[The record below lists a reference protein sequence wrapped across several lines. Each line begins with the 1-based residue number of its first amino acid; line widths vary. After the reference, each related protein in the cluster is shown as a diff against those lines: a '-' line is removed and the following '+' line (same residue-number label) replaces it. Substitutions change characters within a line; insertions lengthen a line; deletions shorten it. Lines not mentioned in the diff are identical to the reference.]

1 MLDSARQGICMLLK
15 DRALLTTDVQI
26 AGRLI
31 GSAGTT
37 SVRNPATNEL
47 LAEVADVDLSGV
59 RSAIDAA
66 YSAQPAWA
74 AKTARERCSILLR
87 WSQLMLDKR
96 EDLAT
101 ILTAEMGKP
110 IVEARAEIAY
120 GASYMEWFAQEGRR
134 VYGDTIPAHEENK
147 RILVLKQPIGV
158 VASIT
163 PWNFPNAMISRKAAA
178 ALAAGC
184 TFVARPSE
192 LTPLSALAMAVLAE
206 RAGVPPG
213 VFSVVPSADAAG
225 VGAEFCAN
233 SKVRKLSFTG
243 STRVGG
249 LLMRQAAEDIKKLS
263 LELGG
268 NAPFVV
274 FDDADIDRAVQGLLV
289 AKFRNAGQTC
299 VCANRIY
306 VQRNVRELFASK
318 LCEAVRA
325 LEVGD
330 GMSPLTQIGPMI
342 SMQALAKVEE
352 HVDDAVRR
360 GATVLVGGSRH
371 PRGGRFYEPTVLAG
385 ITDEMKVAREET
397 FGPIAPLFTFD
408 TLEELIIRVNAT
420 EHGLAAYFYT
430 KDLSRAWKLAETLEF
445 GMVGVNTA
453 SISTVEAPF
462 GGIKHSG
469 FGREGSK
476 YGIDEYL
483 ELKYLCLEI

>member
-1 MLDSARQGICMLLK
+1 MHLK
-15 DRALLTTDVQI
+15 DPTLLTTDAHI
-26 AGRLI
+26 AGRPV
-31 GSAGTT
+31 GSIARMA
-37 SVRNPATNEL
+37 VRNPATNEL
-47 LAEVADVDLSGV
+47 LAEVADINLNGLRD
-59 RSAIDAA
+59 AIDAA
-66 YSAQPAWA
+66 HSAQPAWA

-87 WSQLMLDKR
+87 WSQLILDNR
-96 EDLAT
+96 DDLAT
-101 ILTAEMGKP
+101 VLTLEMGKP
-110 IVEARAEIAY
+110 IAEAQSEIAY
-120 GASYMEWFAQEGRR
+120 GASYIEWFAQEGRR
-134 VYGDTIPAHEENK
+134 VYGDTVPAHEENK
-147 RILVLKQPIGV
+147 RIIVLKQPVGV

-163 PWNFPNAMISRKAAA
+163 PWNFPNAMIARKAAA

-206 RAGVPPG
+206 RAGLPAG
-213 VFSVVPSADAAG
+213 VFNVVPSADAAG
-225 VGAEFCAN
+225 AGAEFCSN

-243 STRVGG
+243 STRVGS
-249 LLMRQAAEDIKKLS
+249 LLMQQAAQDIKKLS

-274 FDDADIDRAVQGLLV
+274 FDDADLDKAVQGLLV

-306 VQRNVRELFASK
+306 VQRSVRDVFASK
-318 LCEAVRA
+318 LSAAVRA

-330 GMSPLTQIGPMI
+330 GMSPGTQIGPVI
-342 SMQALAKVEE
+342 SMQAISKIEE
-352 HVDDAVRR
+352 HIADAVRL
-360 GATVLVGGSRH
+360 GATILAGGSRH
-371 PRGGRFYEPTVLAG
+371 FQGGRFFQPTILAG
-385 ITDEMKVAREET
+385 VTHQMKVAREET
-397 FGPIAPLFTFD
+397 FGPVAPLFTFD
-408 TLEELIIRVNAT
+408 TIEELTAAVNDT
-420 EHGLAAYFYT
+420 EYGLAAYFYT
-430 KDLSRAWKLAETLEF
+430 KDLSRAWRLAERLEV

-453 SISTVEAPF
+453 SISTAEAPF

>member
-1 MLDSARQGICMLLK
+1 MHLK
-15 DRALLTTDVQI
+15 DPTLLTTDAHI
-26 AGRLI
+26 AGRPV
-31 GSAGTT
+31 GSIARMA
-37 SVRNPATNEL
+37 VRNPATNEL
-47 LAEVADVDLSGV
+47 LAEVADINLNGLRD
-59 RSAIDAA
+59 AIDAA
-66 YSAQPAWA
+66 HSAQSAWA

-87 WSQLMLDKR
+87 WSQLILDNR
-96 EDLAT
+96 DDLAT
-101 ILTAEMGKP
+101 VLTLEMGKP
-110 IVEARAEIAY
+110 IAEAQSEIAY
-120 GASYMEWFAQEGRR
+120 GASYIEWFAQEGRR
-134 VYGDTIPAHEENK
+134 VYGDTVPAHEENK
-147 RILVLKQPIGV
+147 RIIVLKQPVGV

-163 PWNFPNAMISRKAAA
+163 PWNFPNAMIARKAAA

-206 RAGVPPG
+206 RAGLPAG
-213 VFSVVPSADAAG
+213 VFNVVPSADAAG
-225 VGAEFCAN
+225 AGAEFCSN

-243 STRVGG
+243 STRVGS
-249 LLMRQAAEDIKKLS
+249 LLMQQAAQDIKKLS

-274 FDDADIDRAVQGLLV
+274 FDDADLDKAVQGLLV

-306 VQRNVRELFASK
+306 VQRSVRDVFASK
-318 LCEAVRA
+318 LSAAVRA

-330 GMSPLTQIGPMI
+330 GMSPGTQIGPVI
-342 SMQALAKVEE
+342 SMQAISKIEE
-352 HVDDAVRR
+352 HIADAVRL
-360 GATVLVGGSRH
+360 GATILAGGSRH
-371 PRGGRFYEPTVLAG
+371 FQGGRFFQPTILAG
-385 ITDEMKVAREET
+385 VTHQMKVAREET
-397 FGPIAPLFTFD
+397 FGPVAPLFTFD
-408 TLEELIIRVNAT
+408 TIEELTTAVNDT
-420 EHGLAAYFYT
+420 EYGLAAYFYT
-430 KDLSRAWKLAETLEF
+430 KDLSRAWRLAERLEV

-453 SISTVEAPF
+453 SISTAEAPF